1 MSQAR
6 KYRIELREHVNGGD
20 QLQLLIKVKNRE
32 AFNGFIRAVS
42 GMISMVVT
50 GAAKTRS
57 LKDKFWSFRP
67 WSRVV
72 ALVRGYKIQSDEW
85 IQDYVIDL
93 RSLKPRKA
101 PA

>member
-1 MSQAR
+1 MTQAR
-6 KYRIELREHVNGGD
+6 KYRVELREQLNDGD
-20 QLQLLIKVKNRE
+20 QLQLLIKVRSRE

-42 GMISMVVT
+42 GMISMAIT

-67 WSRVV
+67 WSRIVP
-72 ALVRGYKIQSDEW
+72 LLRGYKVQTDEW
-85 IQDYVIDL
+85 VQKYVIDL
-93 RSLKPRKA
+93 RTLKPRRA